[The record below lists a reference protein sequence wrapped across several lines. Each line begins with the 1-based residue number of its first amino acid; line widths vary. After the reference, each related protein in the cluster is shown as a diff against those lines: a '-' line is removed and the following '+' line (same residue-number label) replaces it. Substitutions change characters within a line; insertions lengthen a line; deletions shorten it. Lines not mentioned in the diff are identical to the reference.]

1 VEKGVRE
8 VDVAVEMD
16 RELLWALLDERADE
30 LPTEALCAVVAAADE
45 LLDPLALPTLFAL
58 GPVVDDV
65 PRCCARCGS
74 GCRRRR
80 ACCRRCQRRWAAPGL
95 RGI

>member
-1 VEKGVRE
+1 MEKGVRA

-65 PRCCARCGS
+65 PEVLRTVRIRMQA
-74 GCRRRR
+74 RR
-80 ACCRRCQRRWAAPGL
+80 ACCRRCRRRWAAPGP

>member
-65 PRCCARCGS
+65 PEV
-74 GCRRRR
+74 
-80 ACCRRCQRRWAAPGL
+80 L
-95 RGI
+95 RTVRVRM